1 MTDLERVLETTTG
14 LFEQLGVPYA
24 LMGGIAVRT
33 YGIPR
38 PTYDIDFTIALER
51 VDLPILFHKARE
63 VGYTIPEEYTGGW
76 VDQVAGM
83 ALIKLRVY
91 LEERGIDIDIFLA
104 ESPFQKELL
113 ARRREGR
120 LNDSIAWFVSPEDLI
135 LLKLLAGRPRDLA
148 DVGDILFTQG
158 KLNQGYMRSWAERLG
173 VLSALEEA
181 LSQFSGG

>member
-63 VGYTIPEEYTGGW
+63 VGYTIPEEYT
-76 VDQVAGM
+76 D
-83 ALIKLRVY
+83 
-91 LEERGIDIDIFLA
+91 RGLGR
-104 ESPFQKELL
+104 SS
-113 ARRREGR
+113 RRDGPYQAA
-120 LNDSIAWFVSPEDLI
+120 SVP
-135 LLKLLAGRPRDLA
+135 
-148 DVGDILFTQG
+148 
-158 KLNQGYMRSWAERLG
+158 
-173 VLSALEEA
+173 
-181 LSQFSGG
+181 